1 MNNKI
6 NIHIVK
12 RIQKHFIM
20 KKLLILFAACS
31 ALLFYSCSN
40 AAKTADAADSTASD
54 SLSVEQFS
62 DSLANLASAKDST
75 AVKDLLDKTQAQVNY
90 YLAQGDT
97 AKASEYASKVKA
109 VVEAN
114 KETIQEVLPTWK
126 DVVNKA
132 IALPENVKKAAVAAG
147 KQVADSANSAANKA
161 VNSAVD
167 AAKKQ
172 TVDKANKAVE
182 DLQKKNDEAAK
193 KANEKIENA
202 QKKANDAVNKAV
214 NKAASDAAKKLL
226 GK

>member
-1 MNNKI
+1 
-6 NIHIVK
+6 
-12 RIQKHFIM
+12 M

-31 ALLFYSCSN
+31 ALSFYSCSN
-40 AAKTADAADSTASD
+40 ASKTADAADTVAAD
-54 SLSVEQFS
+54 TLSLEQFS

-75 AVKDLLDKTQAQVNY
+75 ALKALLEKTNAQVNC
-90 YLAQGDT
+90 YLANGDT
-97 AKASEYASKVKA
+97 AKANEYASKVKA

-114 KETIQEVLPTWK
+114 KETVQEALPTWK

-132 IALPENVKKAAVAAG
+132 VALPENVKKAAEAAG
-147 KQVADSANSAANKA
+147 KQIADSANSAATKA
-161 VNSAVD
+161 VNNAVD

-202 QKKANDAVNKAV
+202 QKKANEAVSNAV